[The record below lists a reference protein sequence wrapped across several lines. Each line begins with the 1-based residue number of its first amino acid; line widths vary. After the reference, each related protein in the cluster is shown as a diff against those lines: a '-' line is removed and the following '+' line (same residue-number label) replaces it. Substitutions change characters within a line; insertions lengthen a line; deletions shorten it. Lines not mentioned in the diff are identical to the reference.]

1 MHFWAF
7 GTLFKQNWSMTLPY
21 KFFFLDSVMV
31 ACPLKL
37 LLGPFYQK
45 KIQFFFQFLPYFQK
59 KKRFD
64 EFWSEIQI
72 WYIMTFVK
80 EWKWHI
86 FFIKMALKHW
96 GDPLCVLK
104 WSNPCK
110 ESKKEKKITSS
121 FSFNGCTQWLTQ
133 VRGILR
139 GKSRFLP
146 NELLHLSMLDTHH

>member
-7 GTLFKQNWSMTLPY
+7 GTLFKQNWPMTLPY
-21 KFFFLDSVMV
+21 KFFFLYSVMV
-31 ACPLKL
+31 AWPLKL
-37 LLGPFYQK
+37 LLGLFYQK
-45 KIQFFFQFLPYFQK
+45 KFNFFFNFYPIFK
-59 KKRFD
+59 KKKIWCILIRNPDLVHFD
-64 EFWSEIQI
+64 IRQGVK
-72 WYIMTFVK
+72 MTY
-80 EWKWHI
+80 

-96 GDPLCVLK
+96 GDLLCVLK

-110 ESKKEKKITSS
+110 ESKKEKKIASS

>member
-1 MHFWAF
+1 MHFWPF
-7 GTLFKQNWSMTLPY
+7 GTLFKQNWPMTFLY
-21 KFFFLDSVMV
+21 NFFFLDSVMV

-45 KIQFFFQFLPYFQK
+45 KFNFFSIFTLFSK
-59 KKRFD
+59 KKEIWWILIRIPDLVLFD
-64 EFWSEIQI
+64 IRQGVK
-72 WYIMTFVK
+72 MTY
-80 EWKWHI
+80 
-86 FFIKMALKHW
+86 FFTKMALKHW

-104 WSNPCK
+104 WSNLCK

-121 FSFNGCTQWLTQ
+121 FSFNGCTQWLTK

-146 NELLHLSMLDTHH
+146 NELQHLSMLDTHH